1 MARLNISVKY
11 DDLGV
16 NTALDKQLAV
26 LQIQTLTVGVG
37 SLGISNDPNNA
48 LKTGSDGGVLLDSA
62 DSLSTT
68 YNYADSVTTM
78 WSI

>member
-16 NTALDKQLAV
+16 NTALDNQTAM
-26 LQIQTLTVGVG
+26 LQIQTLVVGSG
-37 SLGISNDPNNA
+37 SLGVSNDPNNA

>member
-11 DDLGV
+11 DDLSV

-26 LQIQTLTVGVG
+26 LQIQTLAVGGG
-37 SLGISNDPNNA
+37 SLSISNDPNNA

-68 YNYADSVTTM
+68 YNYADSVSTF

>member
-1 MARLNISVKY
+1 MAQLNISVKY

-26 LQIQTLTVGVG
+26 LQIQTLTVGGG
-37 SLGISNDPNNA
+37 SLSISTDPNNA

>member
-26 LQIQTLTVGVG
+26 LQIQTLTVGGG
-37 SLGISNDPNNA
+37 SLSISTDPNNA
-48 LKTGSDGGVLLDSA
+48 LEVGSGNKLYVNNA
-62 DSLSTT
+62 DKLSTN

>member
-26 LQIQTLTVGVG
+26 LQIQTLAVGGG
-37 SLGISNDPNNA
+37 SLSISTDPNNA

>member
-26 LQIQTLTVGVG
+26 LQIQTLTVGGG
-37 SLGISNDPNNA
+37 SLSISTDPNNA

-68 YNYADSVTTM
+68 YNYGDSVSTF

>member
-1 MARLNISVKY
+1 MAKLNVTLKY

-26 LQIQTLTVGVG
+26 LQIQTLVVGGG
-37 SLGISNDPNNA
+37 SLSISADPNNT
-48 LKTGSDGGVLLDSA
+48 LKTGSDGGILLDSA

-68 YNYADSVTTM
+68 YNYADSVSTF

>member
-26 LQIQTLTVGVG
+26 LQIQTLAVGGG

-48 LKTGSDGGVLLDSA
+48 LKTGSDGGILLDSA

-68 YNYADSVTTM
+68 YNYADSVSTF

>member
-11 DDLGV
+11 DDLGI

-26 LQIQTLTVGVG
+26 LQIQTLTVGGG
-37 SLGISNDPNNA
+37 SLSISTDPNNA

-68 YNYADSVTTM
+68 YNYADSVSTF

>member
-26 LQIQTLTVGVG
+26 LQIQTLTVGGG
-37 SLGISNDPNNA
+37 SLSISTDPNNA

-68 YNYADSVTTM
+68 YNYADSVSTF